1 MKKILFILI
10 LSWFLLFRRIEVVA
24 AEIVKND
31 PVDRLRYK
39 AELVQKMT
47 ERNLKRF
54 KEECA
59 DPSVKAGDCLIRL
72 GLDKN
77 IKQPC
82 SQQFN
87 SKNVNAKNTKDLP
100 PGDPICVFLCDA
112 NIPSDDCDCDNLFP
126 PPDPDPDPDCYDGI
140 YCGEVVPECPNC
152 VDICIELCE
161 LGEGGTLCQCESLP
175 PA

>member
-39 AELVQKMT
+39 AELVKKVAD
-47 ERNLKRF
+47 RNLKRF
-54 KEECA
+54 YEKCA
-59 DPSVKAGDCLIRL
+59 DPSVTVGDCLIRL

-87 SKNVNAKNTKDLP
+87 SKNVKAD
-100 PGDPICVFLCDA
+100 DPTQDALCELFCA
-112 NIPSDDCDCDNLFP
+112 TGVPLEECHCDFP
-126 PPDPDPDPDCYDGI
+126 PPPPPEPCPDQVYCDERPD
-140 YCGEVVPECPNC
+140 CPNC
-152 VDICIELCE
+152 TDICDELCDI
-161 LGEGGTLCQCESLP
+161 GEGGTLCQCESLP